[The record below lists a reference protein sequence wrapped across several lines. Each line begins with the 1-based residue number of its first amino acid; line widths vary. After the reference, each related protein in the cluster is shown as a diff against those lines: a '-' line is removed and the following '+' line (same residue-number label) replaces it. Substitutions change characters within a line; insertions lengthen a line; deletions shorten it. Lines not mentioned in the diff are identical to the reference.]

1 MATKLEEY
9 RRKRNFTKTG
19 EPSGRA
25 RRTRASELQFVIQKH
40 DATRLH
46 YDLRL
51 ELDGVMKSWAVPK
64 GPSLDP
70 SVKRLAIEVEDHPVE
85 YNAFEGTIPKEE
97 YGGGTVMIWDRGSYE
112 PARPG
117 NDPLATLRRAF
128 ERGKVDVVLHG
139 ERLRGAFT
147 LVRTRRSDGS
157 SSKAEWL
164 LVKTKDEYAASDLDI
179 TAEEM
184 TSVVTGREME
194 EIATDPPGWSRYREP
209 KQKAAKTTRD
219 AAERAFDT
227 SAVEPMYAHLGSA
240 MPEGDGW
247 TFEPKYDGIRV
258 LAFATADDVRLVTR
272 NGKEKARQF
281 PEVTDALRKLAARAR
296 REMVLDGEIVAIADG
311 LPARF
316 QRLQGRMHLTGGSSI
331 ESAREATPAALI
343 AFDILVDGADVL
355 LREPWSERRELLEKR
370 LRNRTGAALR
380 LGETLPGDGN
390 VMLERARDA
399 GWEGIIAKS
408 TDAPYRPGVRSRDW
422 LKLKIEFRQEFV
434 VGGWTEPRESR
445 QHLGAIL
452 LGYYE
457 GDDLIYAG
465 HTGGGFTRDSL
476 RDMYQRIRQLERKSS
491 PFTTTPRTNERPHW
505 VRPQVVVE
513 VKFNEWTADGKL
525 RQPIFLGVRD
535 DKDPREV
542 KRERTS
548 VQRTDG
554 EKQSATGGSAR
565 KRSAG
570 EPDPSDA
577 VQGKASAS
585 PSSERQGASEAT
597 PSAPRKRGAAS
608 SRRPESSRAGTKSA
622 SVTGADEDVLSQ
634 MIGIEGAG
642 GSGTL
647 HLGRGKTLPVSSLD
661 KLFFPETGYTKGD
674 LMRYYTVVAEHLLP
688 ALRDRPL
695 VLKRYPNG
703 VQGEHFFQQRPS
715 PGMPAAVRVGTVR
728 GSDGKSDP
736 RVVGGDL
743 ATLLYLVQLGCISM
757 DPWHS
762 RLDSLEWADY
772 AYLDLDPQ
780 PKAGFRKVVDVAR
793 WVREEL
799 DALGLHA
806 ALKTSGSRGLHVAI
820 PLPRRTSYDT
830 AVLLAQM
837 IATRVAQ
844 RHPRDATVV
853 RAVKGR
859 DAASVYVDYLQNV
872 QGKSIASVYS
882 VRARPEATVSAPL
895 DWPEL
900 DDDLDPGA
908 FTMASVP
915 ERIARLGDLWGAHI
929 RRLNTAAA
937 LRSAAGT

>member
-9 RRKRNFTKTG
+9 RRKRDFRKTH

-25 RRTRASELQFVIQKH
+25 RLSRARELQFVIQKH
-40 DATRLH
+40 DASRLH

-70 SVKRLAIEVEDHPVE
+70 SVKRLAIEVEDHPIE
-85 YNAFEGTIPKEE
+85 YNTFEGTIPKEE

-112 PARPG
+112 PLRPG
-117 NDPLATLRRAF
+117 TDPLATLRRSLM
-128 ERGKVDVVLHG
+128 RGKVDVVLHG
-139 ERLRGAFT
+139 ERVRGAFT
-147 LVRTRRSDGS
+147 LIRTRRSDGS

-164 LVKTKDEYAASDLDI
+164 LVKAKDEYAASDLDI

-194 EIATDPPGWSRYREP
+194 EIAGDPPGWSSNRESRR
-209 KQKAAKTTRD
+209 KRSESASAAAAAVLD
-219 AAERAFDT
+219 AAAI
-227 SAVEPMYAHLGSA
+227 EPMYAHLGSA
-240 MPEGDGW
+240 MPEGEGW

-258 LAFATADDVRLVTR
+258 LAFATSDDVRLVTR

-296 REMVLDGEIVAIADG
+296 RDMVLDGEIVAIVDG
-311 LPARF
+311 SPARF
-316 QRLQGRMHLTGGSSI
+316 QRLQGRTHLTGSSAI
-331 ESAREATPAALI
+331 DRAREETPAALI
-343 AFDILVDGADVL
+343 AFDILVDGTKVL
-355 LREPWSERRELLEKR
+355 LSESWSERRARLEKR
-370 LRNRTGAALR
+370 LRNRTGEALR

-390 VMLERARDA
+390 AMLERAHAA
-399 GWEGIIAKS
+399 GWEGIIAKRA
-408 TDAPYRPGVRSRDW
+408 DAPYRPGVRSRDW
-422 LKLKIEFRQEFV
+422 LKLKIEPRQEFV

-452 LGYYE
+452 LGYYD

-476 RDMYQRIRQLERKSS
+476 RDMYQRLLPLERKTS
-491 PFTTTPRTNERPHW
+491 PYTTTPRTNERPHW
-505 VRPQVVVE
+505 VRPEVVVE
-513 VKFNEWTADGKL
+513 VKFNEWTTEGKL
-525 RQPIFLGVRD
+525 RQPIYLGTRD
-535 DKDPREV
+535 DKEPREV
-542 KRERTS
+542 TRERTS
-548 VQRTDG
+548 VQRTGRQPASNEGASGQRTSGMRKSARRTEGKRTGGRRTG
-554 EKQSATGGSAR
+554 EKKSGSSTAR
-565 KRSAG
+565 
-570 EPDPSDA
+570 DD
-577 VQGKASAS
+577 
-585 PSSERQGASEAT
+585 
-597 PSAPRKRGAAS
+597 
-608 SRRPESSRAGTKSA
+608 
-622 SVTGADEDVLSQ
+622 DVLSQ
-634 MIGIEGAG
+634 LIGIEAAS

-647 HLGRGKTLPVSSLD
+647 RLGRGKTLAVSSLD
-661 KLFFPETGYTKGD
+661 KLFFPETGFTKGD
-674 LMRYYTVVAEHLLP
+674 LMRYYAVVAEHLLP

-703 VQGEHFFQQRPS
+703 VHGEFFFQQRPS
-715 PGMPAAVRVGTVR
+715 PGMAPVVRVGTVR
-728 GSDGKSDP
+728 NSEGKSDP
-736 RVVGGDL
+736 RLVGGDL

-780 PKAGFRKVVDVAR
+780 AKAGFRRVVDVAR

-799 DALGLHA
+799 DALGLRA
-806 ALKTSGSRGLHVAI
+806 ALKTSGSRGLHIAI

-830 AVLLAQM
+830 AVLLAQV
-837 IATRVAQ
+837 IATRVAR
-844 RHPRDATVV
+844 RHPRDATVL

-859 DAASVYVDYLQNV
+859 SASSVYVDYLQNV

-882 VRARPEATVSAPL
+882 VRARPEATVSTPL

-900 DDDLDPGA
+900 NDDLDPGA
-908 FTMASVP
+908 FTLATVP
-915 ERIARLGDLWGAHI
+915 ERLARLGDLWGAHM